1 MRATGLL
8 ALLALSGP
16 MGCTRA
22 PTPTAEVHPPVPS
35 TAASATAAPV
45 APTAP
50 RDPAPHLVAE
60 TLSLPVRGGVAY
72 WGLTPPADCSARS
85 ATDAALRFL
94 CTVSL
99 EELGRYF
106 RYYYPVLHLVERP
119 GGLTVG
125 GAPEQATA
133 HAVSLPAGDH
143 GVQLILN
150 RPQRGA
156 RDEVAEALLSRL
168 LARP

>member
-1 MRATGLL
+1 MRAAGLL
-8 ALLALSGP
+8 ALLVPFGLL
-16 MGCTRA
+16 GCSRA
-22 PTPTAEVHPPVPS
+22 PTPAAEVHAPVPS
-35 TAASATAAPV
+35 SAAPPSA
-45 APTAP
+45 APAVPSAP
-50 RDPAPHLVAE
+50 RDPAARLVAE

-106 RYYYPVLHLVERP
+106 RYYYPVLPLVERP

>member
-1 MRATGLL
+1 MRAAGVLTVFCLL
-8 ALLALSGP
+8 
-16 MGCTRA
+16 GCTRSAGPA
-22 PTPTAEVHPPVPS
+22 PEALPVTPP
-35 TAASATAAPV
+35 SATPATV
-45 APTAP
+45 APATVTPSRP
-50 RDPAPHLVAE
+50 RDPAPQLVAE
-60 TLSLPVRGGVAY
+60 TLSLPVRGGIAY

-106 RYYYPVLHLVERP
+106 RYYYPVLRLVERP

-125 GAPEQATA
+125 GAAEQATA
-133 HAVSLPAGDH
+133 HAVSLPVGDH

-150 RPQRGA
+150 RPQRGV

-168 LARP
+168 LSRP

>member
-8 ALLALSGP
+8 ALLVPFGLL
-16 MGCTRA
+16 GCSRA
-22 PTPTAEVHPPVPS
+22 PAPAGEVQPP
-35 TAASATAAPV
+35 AAVTSAPATTAPV
-45 APTAP
+45 VPATP
-50 RDPAPHLVAE
+50 RDPARQLVAE
-60 TLSLPVRGGVAY
+60 TLSRPVRGGVGY
-72 WGLTPPADCSARS
+72 WGVTPPADCSAQS

-99 EELGRYF
+99 EELERYF
-106 RYYYPVLHLVERP
+106 RYYYPVLRLVERP

-133 HAVSLPAGDH
+133 HVVSLPVGAH
-143 GVQLILN
+143 GAQLILN
-150 RPQRGA
+150 RPQRGP
-156 RDEVAEALLSRL
+156 RDEIAETLLSRL